1 MISSHLLEFAREILH
16 QEWNGGCGTADEAAG
31 FADTCPCLWM
41 LEDLL
46 DLVAEN
52 PHRPVSDL
60 EPVIHRMIVESQF
73 IDDGGD
79 SVVLDAVESAD
90 REARIL
96 VKVLERCR
104 QVGLK
109 EGLWSA
115 APSTPIMFG

>member
-1 MISSHLLEFAREILH
+1 MISQRLLEFARESLLK
-16 QEWNGGCGTADEAAG
+16 EWAG
-31 FADTCPCLWM
+31 SSSSRRGETRITWPSTWM

-60 EPVIHRMIVESQF
+60 EPIIHRMIVENQF

-90 REARIL
+90 REARVLIR
-96 VKVLERCR
+96 VLERCR
-104 QVGLK
+104 QLGVK
-109 EGLWSA
+109 EGLWSS
-115 APSTPIMFG
+115 APPTPIMFG